1 MVDLDQIIKEIREN
15 KYNNDLADIYMRELL
30 DKDKE
35 YD

>member
-1 MVDLDQIIKEIREN
+1 MVDLAQIIKEIREN
-15 KYNNDLADIYMRELL
+15 KYNNDLADIYIRELL

>member
-1 MVDLDQIIKEIREN
+1 MVDLDQIIKEIKEN

>member
-1 MVDLDQIIKEIREN
+1 MEDLDQIIKEIREN
-15 KYNNDLADIYMRELL
+15 TYNNDLTEIYIRELL